1 MPSESQMGQQFL
13 QGRDTR
19 ILLNLPVRLLRK
31 DKGRKRYPA
40 FLIYTCNSSPYL
52 PIVFSYCASIPYRF
66 KKCLFQW
73 DGFYINENKRFLFKN
88 SQGRLAVGFYR
99 ECIGITFP

>member
-13 QGRDTR
+13 QGRNTR
-19 ILLNLPVRLLRK
+19 IRLNLPVRLLRK

-66 KKCLFQW
+66 KNAFSNGMGFISMKIN
-73 DGFYINENKRFLFKN
+73 GFYLKIAKV
-88 SQGRLAVGFYR
+88 GWRLDF
-99 ECIGITFP
+99 IGSVSG